1 MKVVKVYGELRKRLG
16 QCRFEFD
23 VATPAQ
29 AVKALCVNFP
39 GLDKWL
45 VDSEQDGIGYRVK
58 IGKEKVTPTSTDLLA
73 MPWSEREVF
82 SITPVVAGAG
92 GSNPLQFLVG
102 GLLIGASFFFPGAG
116 LFGVQAIGATGAA
129 GLAGTGIATSIGVGL
144 SAIGAGMV
152 LGGVAN
158 IISPMAPPGLEA
170 GKEAARLQNM
180 SFSGVVNTARQGLPV
195 PIAYGRVFVGSAVIS
210 SGFDV
215 DHTPNTTTGTGNQ
228 LLDKVDG
235 AASSAAFI
243 LKNS

>member
-45 VDSEQDGIGYRVK
+45 IDSEQDGVGYRVK
-58 IGKEKVTPTSTDLLA
+58 IGKEDVTPASSDLLA

-92 GSNPLQFLVG
+92 GSGFGRFIAGALLVTAAVVLAPVSGGASVGFLG
-102 GLLIGASFFFPGAG
+102 ATGTGFLTAGASIAIGSIGAS
-116 LFGVQAIGATGAA
+116 L
-129 GLAGTGIATSIGVGL
+129 
-144 SAIGAGMV
+144 V
-152 LGGVAN
+152 LGGIAEL
-158 IISPMAPPGLEA
+158 ISPMNPPGFEA
-170 GKEAARLQNM
+170 SKEAAKLQNM

-215 DHTPNTTTGTGNQ
+215 DHTPSTPADDENIIVT
-228 LLDKVDG
+228 
-235 AASSAAFI
+235 F
-243 LKNS
+243 LKAKGS